1 MKRHIFSELQKW
13 KVEPDRKVL
22 LLRGARQVGKTYLI
36 RELGKTFDQY
46 LEVNFDEHPKVKTF
60 FEASLDPLEIIEKLG
75 GFFGKSIIPGKTLL
89 FFDEIQA
96 CPNAIRSLHFGTFMK
111 NSLNCIPLRQVRFW
125 NLQSPKSRHS
135 GSDEYIRFICSR

>member
-46 LEVNFDEHPKVKTF
+46 LKNVSPQAHKTISEAHLLSSEQYASFTLEEAQAEV
-60 FEASLDPLEIIEKLG
+60 IILISRLK
-75 GFFGKSIIPGKTLL
+75 
-89 FFDEIQA
+89 
-96 CPNAIRSLHFGTFMK
+96 
-111 NSLNCIPLRQVRFW
+111 QV
-125 NLQSPKSRHS
+125 
-135 GSDEYIRFICSR
+135 E

>member
-60 FEASLDPLEIIEKLG
+60 FEASLL
-75 GFFGKSIIPGKTLL
+75 
-89 FFDEIQA
+89 
-96 CPNAIRSLHFGTFMK
+96 SL
-111 NSLNCIPLRQVRFW
+111 V
-125 NLQSPKSRHS
+125 
-135 GSDEYIRFICSR
+135 